1 MANVPT
7 QEVRMTTLPC
17 TLTSGATTAPTPSSS
32 PSGQAPQPLPQPL
45 DVFEVITWHCTGK
58 KRELPAELTT
68 PRKRVVWPDLDDLG
82 PVEWLDALPGLPS
95 PSLRPAAQP

>member
-1 MANVPT
+1 MSTIPHSSAP
-7 QEVRMTTLPC
+7 
-17 TLTSGATTAPTPSSS
+17 TTALPAPAS
-32 PSGQAPQPLPQPL
+32 PSDQPPQSQPQPL

-58 KRELPAELTT
+58 KRDLPAALTT
-68 PRKRVVWPDLDDLG
+68 PRKRIVWPDLDDLG

>member
-1 MANVPT
+1 
-7 QEVRMTTLPC
+7 MTTLPC
-17 TLTSGATTAPTPSSS
+17 TLTSGATTVPTPSSS
-32 PSGQAPQPLPQPL
+32 PSGQAPQPL